1 LGAPAERNGSLQIR
15 GFMWDINAGFMC
27 ATELTDEA
35 GALIK
40 EGPASIIIHSQREER
55 AQRLQSCWMQ

>member
-1 LGAPAERNGSLQIR
+1 
-15 GFMWDINAGFMC
+15 MC

-40 EGPASIIIHSQREER
+40 EGPASILVYSQREER
-55 AQRLQSCWMQ
+55 EEAAELLNAVLHLHSPAAST

>member
-1 LGAPAERNGSLQIR
+1 V
-15 GFMWDINAGFMC
+15 DITAGFMC

-40 EGPASIIIHSQREER
+40 EGPASILVYSQREER
-55 AQRLQSCWMQ
+55 EEAAELLNAVLHLHSPAAST